1 MESWALSADH
11 APMAEGSE
19 SPCPPDAGWTH
30 RFIGSRV
37 LSVVVVLKPGR
48 EQMTSSKQPVICAT
62 GNMQVRYSGEEKIVS
77 SSNYK
82 ESGMLSRP
90 GGI

>member
-1 MESWALSADH
+1 M
-11 APMAEGSE
+11 
-19 SPCPPDAGWTH
+19 
-30 RFIGSRV
+30 
-37 LSVVVVLKPGR
+37 VVVLKPGR